1 MILVGINGT
10 EMIHKNFLSSDTTAL
25 HLGKSWVGL
34 VLIKTR
40 RSVRLFLVKTAISGF
55 EQAHV
60 GGGIGTLPA
69 GGAA

>member
-10 EMIHKNFLSSDTTAL
+10 EMIHKKFLSSDTTAL
-25 HLGKSWVGL
+25 HLAKSWVCL

-40 RSVRLFLVKTAISGF
+40 RSERPFLAKTAISGF
-55 EQAHV
+55 EPAHV